1 MIALRFY
8 APLTPPLLSPW
19 YCSFVLQIYLL
30 TSRVRFLECCLLI
43 DSLIMQPLLVVVE
56 CVGQFQSLS
65 SQTVKSAESFL
76 LNIRTFCSCWSLFR
90 IITIIVGPGAY
101 NIPGIGA
108 ESMRKAYIESTR
120 RGVFGTT
127 AVRIKPFT
135 KRDSHELPGP
145 SHYQIKQKIQEQRPG
160 HLTSTF
166 ASTSTR
172 LPDHAPVTIKVSTP
186 APKLNFLHYNF
197 KFWCFFFRKIHHQV
211 HTMSTRRLVS
221 CTAGRQWRHR
231 ARAKPRSATSP
242 S

>member
-1 MIALRFY
+1 MFIISNSEK
-8 APLTPPLLSPW
+8 P
-19 YCSFVLQIYLL
+19 CV
-30 TSRVRFLECCLLI
+30 FL
-43 DSLIMQPLLVVVE
+43 
-56 CVGQFQSLS
+56 F
-65 SQTVKSAESFL
+65 
-76 LNIRTFCSCWSLFR
+76 NIRTFYCWSLFR

-172 LPDHAPVTIKVSTP
+172 LPDHAPVTIKVTTCRNLFSISY
-186 APKLNFLHYNF
+186 KSYFF
-197 KFWCFFFRKIHHQV
+197 KFGVFFF
-211 HTMSTRRLVS
+211 
-221 CTAGRQWRHR
+221 
-231 ARAKPRSATSP
+231 
-242 S
+242 